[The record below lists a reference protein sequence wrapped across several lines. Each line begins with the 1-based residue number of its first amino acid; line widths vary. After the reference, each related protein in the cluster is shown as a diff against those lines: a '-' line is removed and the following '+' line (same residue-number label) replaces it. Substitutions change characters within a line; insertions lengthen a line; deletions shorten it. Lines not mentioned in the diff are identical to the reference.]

1 MSLPPLILASQSPA
15 RRQLL
20 TQAGIP
26 HTAEPSYFD
35 EDSIHDANPRTLVQT
50 LAQKKAETIAARHP
64 EPAIIL
70 GADSV
75 LWLQGEILG
84 KPATPAIALARL
96 RQMRGQ
102 VGELYTGMAL
112 IQTKP
117 YRQLVHYALTR
128 VFFARPSDAELT
140 AYVATREPLQCAG
153 CFALDGLGSFFIE
166 GIDGCHSNV
175 IGLSLPLLRR
185 MFLEWGY
192 DITAYWGDPARLTSG

>member
-1 MSLPPLILASQSPA
+1 MPLPPLILASQSPA

-20 TQAGIP
+20 SQAGIP

-35 EDSIHDANPRTLVQT
+35 EDSIQDPNPRSLVQT
-50 LAQKKAETIAARHP
+50 LALKKAEIIAARHP
-64 EPAIIL
+64 EPAIIV

-84 KPATPAIALARL
+84 KPETPAIALARL
-96 RQMRGQ
+96 KQMRGQ

-112 IQTKP
+112 IQTVP
-117 YRQLVHYALTR
+117 RRQLVHYAMTR
-128 VFFARPSDAELT
+128 VFFARPSEAELQ

-153 CFALDGLGSFFIE
+153 CFALDGLGSFFVE

-192 DITAYWGDPARLTSG
+192 DITEYWG